1 MEQKEIA
8 KKMLPIIKAIAD
20 GKTIQIYNVYN
31 DKEWETETGVNLK
44 EICNDIIENLAE
56 YRIKPD
62 DEFKQENKLT
72 ESQKHYRPFKDCNEL
87 IEHYQK
93 KYESAVGCDIYFP
106 SLYKPCIWVR
116 DKTEAAKGDI
126 ELITGFTEH
135 GNVLLN
141 GTSYPLQHLF
151 QMYEFLDGSPCG
163 VEE

>member
-8 KKMLPIIKAIAD
+8 KKMLPVIKAIAED
-20 GKTIQIYNVYN
+20 TIQFYNG
-31 DKEWETETGVNLK
+31 KEWVTETGVNLK

-62 DEFKQENKLT
+62 DEFKPKNKLT

>member
-8 KKMLPIIKAIAD
+8 KKMLPVIKAIAED
-20 GKTIQIYNVYN
+20 KTIQFYNG
-31 DKEWETETGVNLK
+31 KEWVTETGVNLK

-62 DEFKQENKLT
+62 DEFKPKNKLT

-126 ELITGFTEH
+126 ELITGFTDTAF
-135 GNVLLN
+135 V
-141 GTSYPLQHLF
+141 S
-151 QMYEFLDGSPCG
+151 DVRVS
-163 VEE
+163 

>member
-8 KKMLPIIKAIAD
+8 KKMLPVIKAIAED
-20 GKTIQIYNVYN
+20 KTIQFYNG
-31 DKEWETETGVNLK
+31 KEWVTETGVNLK

-62 DEFKQENKLT
+62 DEFKPKNKLT